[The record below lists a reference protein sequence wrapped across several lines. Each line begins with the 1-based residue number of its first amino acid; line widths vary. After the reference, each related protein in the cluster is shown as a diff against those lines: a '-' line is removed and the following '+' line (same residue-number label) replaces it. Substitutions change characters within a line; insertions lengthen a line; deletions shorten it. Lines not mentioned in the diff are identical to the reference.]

1 MWNRGSGHATA
12 VHFGNT
18 FEASRHSSEN
28 VAKVVRKRE
37 DRNQKWNG
45 IALAGC
51 PLWWPAVSG
60 HVSWFSTPPQKP
72 KDIRK
77 QCEWNWYMQFSIFGV
92 PCKLAGVK
100 MFDNL
105 ITGRPPSE
113 QQSCGI
119 LLPATPPHRSPPL
132 HLATNHSSQ
141 VKESRAWH
149 KCLTTKLQFNC
160 PAKAEQKQCLFF
172 LHCSWL
178 VEMTSDAGGRR
189 IAKIKCDPNN
199 LADRLVKRAVP
210 TKRQKISWKIKTKG
224 FSVVEK
230 TEHWKD
236 EYNNAKTNYE
246 VNKARYMSPYKAP
259 RYSVP
264 RQTGN

>member
-1 MWNRGSGHATA
+1 MERDRISRMSALVASCLWPCILIFHPPQEAKGYSQTMRMELVHAIFNLWSAVQIGGGKNVWQLDHWPTAVRTTKLWHSSPGHA
-12 VHFGNT
+12 
-18 FEASRHSSEN
+18 
-28 VAKVVRKRE
+28 
-37 DRNQKWNG
+37 
-45 IALAGC
+45 
-51 PLWWPAVSG
+51 P
-60 HVSWFSTPPQKP
+60 TPQSAPTPSYKSLSP
-72 KDIRK
+72 KA
-77 QCEWNWYMQFSIFGV
+77 N
-92 PCKLAGVK
+92 
-100 MFDNL
+100 
-105 ITGRPPSE
+105 
-113 QQSCGI
+113 
-119 LLPATPPHRSPPL
+119 
-132 HLATNHSSQ
+132 SSQ

-264 RQTGN
+264 RLTGN

>member
-1 MWNRGSGHATA
+1 MERDRISRMSAL
-12 VHFGNT
+12 V
-18 FEASRHSSEN
+18 AS
-28 VAKVVRKRE
+28 
-37 DRNQKWNG
+37 
-45 IALAGC
+45 C
-51 PLWWPAVSG
+51 LWPCILIF
-60 HVSWFSTPPQKP
+60 HPPQKP

-105 ITGRPPSE
+105 ITGRPAVRTTKLWHSSPGHAPTPQSAPTPSYK
-113 QQSCGI
+113 S
-119 LLPATPPHRSPPL
+119 LSPK
-132 HLATNHSSQ
+132 ANSSQ

-264 RQTGN
+264 RLTGN

>member
-1 MWNRGSGHATA
+1 MERDRISRMSAL
-12 VHFGNT
+12 V
-18 FEASRHSSEN
+18 AS
-28 VAKVVRKRE
+28 
-37 DRNQKWNG
+37 
-45 IALAGC
+45 C
-51 PLWWPAVSG
+51 LWPCILIF
-60 HVSWFSTPPQKP
+60 HPPQKP

-77 QCEWNWYMQFSIFGV
+77 QCEWYWYMQFSIFGV

-132 HLATNHSSQ
+132 HLATNHSARKPTQ
-141 VKESRAWH
+141 VKVKESRAWH

-264 RQTGN
+264 RLTGN